1 MVRDAGDGGM
11 LPPGVLLP
19 VLELNPGHPL
29 VTRLR
34 DTADDAAFADLALLL
49 FEQAQLAEG
58 GQLEDPVAFVKRLNA
73 LILGVRAE
81 GSRIILGS

>member
-1 MVRDAGDGGM
+1 MPSM
-11 LPPGVLLP
+11 QP

-34 DTADDAAFADLALLL
+34 DTRDEAQFGNLALLL

-58 GQLEDPVAFVKRLNA
+58 GQLEDPAAFVKRLNA
-73 LILGVRAE
+73 LILGAQGE
-81 GSRIILGS
+81 GSRIILGA